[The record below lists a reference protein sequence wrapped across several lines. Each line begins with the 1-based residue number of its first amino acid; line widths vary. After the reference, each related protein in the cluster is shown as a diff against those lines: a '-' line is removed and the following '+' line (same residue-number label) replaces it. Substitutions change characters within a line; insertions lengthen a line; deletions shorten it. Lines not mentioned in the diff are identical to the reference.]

1 MQQIPGQP
9 GLHSKNVKDKQTKK
23 TKFNHCMKIKEFL
36 HRKKNQLSEKATEW
50 GGNYPWTLIH
60 FNEYILYINVQ
71 KIHTH
76 THTLQ
81 TTSN

>member
-50 GGNYPWTLIH
+50 GGTILGYSFILMSTL
-60 FNEYILYINVQ
+60 YTLMYR
-71 KIHTH
+71 KY